1 MFLEGGWGTWIRT
14 RTKRVRAAGNHAV
27 KLLITKACCPSR
39 PVIGAGIGARMKAGQ
54 DGRRVYLKEMSK
66 SGEVVEWLKGKG
78 LLERAETNEP
88 YWRSIYEHHGRDHPW
103 LCANQVIERVP
114 EN

>member
-1 MFLEGGWGTWIRT
+1 
-14 RTKRVRAAGNHAV
+14 
-27 KLLITKACCPSR
+27 
-39 PVIGAGIGARMKAGQ
+39 MKAGQ

-78 LLERAETNEP
+78 LLERAETCEP
-88 YWRSIYEHHGRDHPW
+88 YWRSIYEHHGRDNPW